1 MERDGEIVNNFDSD
15 EEELQEENEENMLE
29 YNQNE
34 FQFEKIY
41 KKLIDI
47 HLLQKE
53 FKCDKCG
60 KTMLMGN
67 G

>member
-1 MERDGEIVNNFDSD
+1 MERESEIVNTFDSD

-34 FQFEKIY
+34 FQFDKIY

-53 FKCDKCG
+53 FK
-60 KTMLMGN
+60 MWENNGN

>member
-1 MERDGEIVNNFDSD
+1 MESESEIVNNFDSD
-15 EEELQEENEENMLE
+15 EEEHQEENEENILE

-47 HLLQKE
+47 HLLQI
-53 FKCDKCG
+53 
-60 KTMLMGN
+60 
-67 G
+67 